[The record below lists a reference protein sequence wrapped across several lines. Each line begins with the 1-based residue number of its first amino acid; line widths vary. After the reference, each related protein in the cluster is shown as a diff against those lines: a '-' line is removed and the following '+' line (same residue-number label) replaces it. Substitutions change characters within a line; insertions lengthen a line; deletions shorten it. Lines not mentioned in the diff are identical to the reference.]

1 MGTNVGSSAAP
12 PAAFWE
18 KGAHFF
24 VVKHTSF
31 QVFWRAR
38 VEIFLGEVYYN
49 GVGIAHGATRSPR
62 GGRNMALSG
71 GPSADW
77 MLGDSVA
84 DEDIEPW
91 QRVMRENAK
100 KAKTERFIELLRVS
114 PLVGFGQST
123 CWETQIQFR

>member
-1 MGTNVGSSAAP
+1 
-12 PAAFWE
+12 
-18 KGAHFF
+18 
-24 VVKHTSF
+24 
-31 QVFWRAR
+31 
-38 VEIFLGEVYYN
+38 
-49 GVGIAHGATRSPR
+49 
-62 GGRNMALSG
+62 
-71 GPSADW
+71 

>member
-1 MGTNVGSSAAP
+1 
-12 PAAFWE
+12 
-18 KGAHFF
+18 
-24 VVKHTSF
+24 
-31 QVFWRAR
+31 
-38 VEIFLGEVYYN
+38 
-49 GVGIAHGATRSPR
+49 
-62 GGRNMALSG
+62 MALSG